1 MTQDVLTVEDVEV
14 DDSNPKG
21 GIISVWTLNR
31 PDKLNALNTESHKA
45 IKKECARAN
54 SDDNVRC
61 VVIKGASPTGTKGGK
76 EAQATRIRSR
86 RRYLRVRWKGL

>member
-14 DDSNPKG
+14 DGSNPRRG
-21 GIISVWTLNR
+21 VISVWTLNR

-54 SDDNVRC
+54 SDDNVR
-61 VVIKGASPTGTKGGK
+61 
-76 EAQATRIRSR
+76 
-86 RRYLRVRWKGL
+86 

>member
-1 MTQDVLTVEDVEV
+1 MAQGVIIVEDVEV
-14 DDSNPKG
+14 DGSNPKG

-61 VVIKGASPTGTKGGK
+61 VVIKGAPPLEPMEGK
-76 EAQATRIRSR
+76 RPKPHAFAAGADISELSLIHI
-86 RRYLRVRWKGL
+86 